1 MPENKTT
8 ETTTQQVVPSNP
20 DVNPTL
26 SKLLKGVQAQ
36 YDAAPQGFYV
46 NKPLYAGTGAATDS
60 ALSSMLSGANDPM
73 YSGAFR
79 DTFSDMADTAAG
91 NKFGMNDPGY
101 AALRSKIASDTLTGT
116 NRAFNE
122 SGLFGAD
129 SNQREAGRGLAD
141 ALAGLD
147 YGNFQNDIARE
158 ERAQAGLAGAFQ
170 NTGLPASRALQV
182 GQLMD
187 QDAQAALMADADLQS
202 RRFNAPTDFL
212 AKMSSILA
220 GNAATGGSTST
231 TTSPV
236 TQPNPLQTILG
247 GLLGAG
253 ALFL

>member
-1 MPENKTT
+1 MPEQQS
-8 ETTTQQVVPSNP
+8 TQTVVQQSAPSNP

-26 SKLLKGVQAQ
+26 STLLQGVRNQ
-36 YDAAPQGFYV
+36 YNASPNGFYV
-46 NKPLYAGTGAATDS
+46 DKPLYAGTGAATDN
-60 ALSSMLSGANDPM
+60 ALSSMLAGANDPM

-79 DTFSDMADTAAG
+79 NTFADMADTAAG
-91 NKFGMNDPGY
+91 RKFGMNDPGY
-101 AALRSKIASDTLTGT
+101 ADLRAKIASDTLTST
-116 NRAFNE
+116 NRAFND

-147 YGNFQNDIARE
+147 YSNFQNDIARQ

-170 NTGLPASRALQV
+170 NTGLPSARALQV

-187 QDAQAALMADADLQS
+187 QDAQAALMADADLQQ
-202 RRFNAPTDFL
+202 RRFNAPTDYL

-220 GNAATGGSTST
+220 GNAATGGTTSS

-236 TQPNPLQTILG
+236 QQPNPLQLLLG
-247 GLLGAG
+247 GALGVG
-253 ALFL
+253 SLFL